1 VVSFKSI
8 KLKPLTKTTQY
19 PLPKH
24 SRLIGL
30 TKHLSEYTRK
40 TLAAAF
46 VDFSEGSGLD
56 RENLLNCQAQDSV
69 SVAIVHIQIFL
80 NSLLNIIF

>member
-1 VVSFKSI
+1 MVSFKSI

-24 SRLIGL
+24 SRLIGQ
-30 TKHLSEYTRK
+30 TKYLSEYTQE

-46 VDFSEGSGLD
+46 VDFSEGRGLAA
-56 RENLLNCQAQDSV
+56 LKA
-69 SVAIVHIQIFL
+69 
-80 NSLLNIIF
+80 